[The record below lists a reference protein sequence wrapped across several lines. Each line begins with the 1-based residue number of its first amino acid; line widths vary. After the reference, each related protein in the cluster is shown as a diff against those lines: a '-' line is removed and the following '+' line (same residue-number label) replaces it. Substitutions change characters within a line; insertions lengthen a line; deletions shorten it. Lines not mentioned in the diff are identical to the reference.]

1 MNEHKKRYQHSIL
14 NINRRILLVFVFFL
28 MIFKINVGFSQDWK
42 PVEGQLMTTWG
53 SSVTADNVLQEYP
66 RPQLVRK
73 NWINLNGLW
82 DFSISNNGSKDSM
95 NLSRKILVPFCV
107 ESALS
112 GIKETVR
119 PSQQMIYRKYISIPD
134 TWIGKKILLHF
145 DAVDDYTKLWIDGNF
160 VGDHKGGYDAFQFD
174 IAPFLQS
181 GKKHEIKL
189 VVTDSTDTGNQPAG
203 KQVLPERLNKVKYTA
218 TSGIWQTVW
227 MEPVANSYIKNIKI
241 TPQFNLST
249 CHVEVALENHIKGTE
264 IKIQAFD
271 NGKEVAS
278 VIADPTS
285 KIQLEI
291 KNAKPWS
298 PDSPFLYDLKLT
310 LVKEGNKL
318 DEVTSYFGMRNISM
332 ARDQS
337 GFMRIFLNN
346 KQIYQLGALD
356 QGYWP
361 DGILTPPSDQAI
373 SAEIAYL
380 KSIGA
385 NMERIHM
392 KVQPERWYYHC
403 DKQGILVWQD
413 MVSLSKN
420 VLRSQYGNGTN
431 WEAYCE
437 KIINQLSNHPSIIQ
451 WVIFNESWAQ
461 YDTERITDWFKKK
474 DSSRLVTNASG
485 WKDYPVGD
493 IRDIHDYTFIPSIPY
508 VTNSYPRAIVLGE
521 AGGFDMPVANHT
533 WNPSLKM
540 PETTDWLNDMRRVV
554 INNTNLFAEKYNE
567 WMSSVSLLRNHGLN
581 AVVYTQLSDVEN
593 EVNGLMTYDRKVS
606 KVSAKQLADIHKQ
619 FYAPLPSGKTLV
631 SLSAN
636 PQTVGLIKKEES
648 ISFTKEFTLEKIP
661 EKLSLILVNKGISE
675 IYINGEKIMGI
686 SNFIKKDGEVKV
698 SEVILPEAAMK
709 MLKTG
714 LNIVM
719 LKFMP
724 GSIYKADDIVD
735 IGLKEY
741 GN

>member
-1 MNEHKKRYQHSIL
+1 
-14 NINRRILLVFVFFL
+14 
-28 MIFKINVGFSQDWK
+28 
-42 PVEGQLMTTWG
+42 
-53 SSVTADNVLQEYP
+53 
-66 RPQLVRK
+66 
-73 NWINLNGLW
+73 
-82 DFSISNNGSKDSM
+82 
-95 NLSRKILVPFCV
+95 
-107 ESALS
+107 
-112 GIKETVR
+112 
-119 PSQQMIYRKYISIPD
+119 
-134 TWIGKKILLHF
+134 
-145 DAVDDYTKLWIDGNF
+145 
-160 VGDHKGGYDAFQFD
+160 
-174 IAPFLQS
+174 
-181 GKKHEIKL
+181 
-189 VVTDSTDTGNQPAG
+189 
-203 KQVLPERLNKVKYTA
+203 
-218 TSGIWQTVW
+218 
-227 MEPVANSYIKNIKI
+227 
-241 TPQFNLST
+241 
-249 CHVEVALENHIKGTE
+249 
-264 IKIQAFD
+264 
-271 NGKEVAS
+271 
-278 VIADPTS
+278 
-285 KIQLEI
+285 
-291 KNAKPWS
+291 
-298 PDSPFLYDLKLT
+298 
-310 LVKEGNKL
+310 
-318 DEVTSYFGMRNISM
+318 
-332 ARDQS
+332 
-337 GFMRIFLNN
+337 
-346 KQIYQLGALD
+346 
-356 QGYWP
+356 
-361 DGILTPPSDQAI
+361 
-373 SAEIAYL
+373 
-380 KSIGA
+380 
-385 NMERIHM
+385 MERIHM

-437 KIINQLSNHPSIIQ
+437 KIINQLNNHPSIIQ

-461 YDTERITDWFKKK
+461 YDTERITEWFKKK

-540 PETTDWLNDMRRVV
+540 PETTDWLGDMRRVV

-593 EVNGLMTYDRKVS
+593 EVNGWMTYDRKVS

-619 FYAPLPSGKTLV
+619 FYAPLPSGKTLLA
-631 SLSAN
+631 LSAN

-648 ISFTKEFTLEKIP
+648 ISFTKEFILEKIP
-661 EKLSLILVNKGISE
+661 EKLALILVNKGISE
-675 IYINGEKIMGI
+675 IYINGEKILGI
-686 SNFIKKDGEVKV
+686 TNFIKKDAEVKV

-714 LNIVM
+714 LNTVM

>member
-14 NINRRILLVFVFFL
+14 NTNRRILFVSVFFL
-28 MIFKINVGFSQDWK
+28 MVFKINVGFSQDWK

-53 SSVTADNVLQEYP
+53 SSVTPDNVLQEYP
-66 RPQLVRK
+66 RPQLVRE

-82 DFSISNNGSKDSM
+82 DFSISNNGSNDSM
-95 NLSRKILVPFCV
+95 SLNRKILVPFCV

-119 PSQQMIYRKYISIPD
+119 PSQKMIYRKYISIPD
-134 TWIGKKILLHF
+134 TWMGKKILLHF

-189 VVTDSTDTGNQPAG
+189 IVTDSTDTGIQPAG

-249 CHVEVALENHIKGTE
+249 CTVEVALENYIKGMQ
-264 IKIQAFD
+264 IKIQAFE

-278 VIADPTS
+278 VMADPTN

-310 LVKEGNKL
+310 LVKDSKKL

-337 GFMRIFLNN
+337 GFMRILLNN
-346 KQIYQLGALD
+346 KPIYQLGALD

-373 SAEIAYL
+373 STEISYL

-413 MVSLSKN
+413 MVSLSKT

-437 KIINQLSNHPSIIQ
+437 KIVNQLNNHPSIIQ

-461 YDTERITDWFKKK
+461 YDTERITEWFKKK
-474 DSSRLVTNASG
+474 DTSRLVTNASG

-493 IRDIHDYTFIPSIPY
+493 LRDIHDYTLIPSIPY

-521 AGGFDMPVANHT
+521 AGGFDMPIENHT

-540 PETTDWLNDMRRVV
+540 QETNDWLNDMRRVV
-554 INNTNLFAEKYNE
+554 FNNTNLFAEKYSE
-567 WMSSVSLLRNHGLN
+567 WMTSVSLLRNHGLN

-593 EVNGLMTYDRKVS
+593 EVNGWMTYDRKVS
-606 KVSAKQLADIHKQ
+606 KISAKQLAVIHNQ
-619 FYAPLPSGKTLV
+619 FYAPLPQGKTLIA
-631 SLSAN
+631 LSTK
-636 PQTVGLIKKEES
+636 PQAVGMIKKGES

-661 EKLSLILVNKGISE
+661 KKLSLILVNKGISE

-686 SNFIKKDGEVKV
+686 SNFIKKDAEVKV
-698 SEVILPEAAMK
+698 SELILPEAAMK
-709 MLKTG
+709 MLKAG
-714 LNIVM
+714 LNKIM

-724 GSIYKADDIVD
+724 GSIYDAEDIVD
-735 IGLKEY
+735 IGLKQY

>member
-1 MNEHKKRYQHSIL
+1 
-14 NINRRILLVFVFFL
+14 
-28 MIFKINVGFSQDWK
+28 
-42 PVEGQLMTTWG
+42 
-53 SSVTADNVLQEYP
+53 
-66 RPQLVRK
+66 
-73 NWINLNGLW
+73 
-82 DFSISNNGSKDSM
+82 
-95 NLSRKILVPFCV
+95 
-107 ESALS
+107 
-112 GIKETVR
+112 
-119 PSQQMIYRKYISIPD
+119 
-134 TWIGKKILLHF
+134 
-145 DAVDDYTKLWIDGNF
+145 
-160 VGDHKGGYDAFQFD
+160 
-174 IAPFLQS
+174 
-181 GKKHEIKL
+181 
-189 VVTDSTDTGNQPAG
+189 
-203 KQVLPERLNKVKYTA
+203 
-218 TSGIWQTVW
+218 
-227 MEPVANSYIKNIKI
+227 
-241 TPQFNLST
+241 
-249 CHVEVALENHIKGTE
+249 LENHIKGTE

-278 VIADPTS
+278 VIADPTN
-285 KIQLEI
+285 KIQLKI

-310 LVKEGNKL
+310 LVKDGNKL

-437 KIINQLSNHPSIIQ
+437 KIINQLNNHPSIIQ

-474 DSSRLVTNASG
+474 DSSRLVINASG

-540 PETTDWLNDMRRVV
+540 PETTDWLGDMRRVV

-593 EVNGLMTYDRKVS
+593 EVNGWMTYDRKVS

-619 FYAPLPSGKTLV
+619 FYAPLPQEKTLLA
-631 SLSAN
+631 LSAN
-636 PQTVGLIKKEES
+636 PQTVGLIKKDES

-686 SNFIKKDGEVKV
+686 SNFIKKDAEVKV

-709 MLKTG
+709 MLKNG
-714 LNIVM
+714 LNTVM

>member
-1 MNEHKKRYQHSIL
+1 MNEHKKRYQHVIL
-14 NINRRILLVFVFFL
+14 NINRRILFVFVFFL
-28 MIFKINVGFSQDWK
+28 MGFKINVGFSQDWK

-53 SSVTADNVLQEYP
+53 SSVTPDNVLQEYP
-66 RPQLVRK
+66 RPQMVRK
-73 NWINLNGLW
+73 NWVNLNGLW
-82 DFSISNNGSKDSM
+82 DFCISNNGSKDSM
-95 NLSRKILVPFCV
+95 SLSRKILVPFCV

-119 PSQQMIYRKYISIPD
+119 PFQQMTYRKYISIPD

-145 DAVDDYTKLWIDGNF
+145 DAVDDYTKLWIDGSF

-181 GKKHEIKL
+181 GKNHEIKL
-189 VVTDSTDTGNQPAG
+189 IVTDSTDTGIQPAG

-249 CHVEVALENHIKGTE
+249 CSVEVTLENHIKGMQ
-264 IKIQAFD
+264 IKILAFD

-278 VIADPTS
+278 VIADPTN

-291 KNAKPWS
+291 KNAKLWS

-310 LVKEGNKL
+310 LIKDGQKL

-346 KQIYQLGALD
+346 KQIYQLGPLD

-373 SAEIAYL
+373 STEIAYL
-380 KSIGA
+380 KSVGA

-437 KIINQLSNHPSIIQ
+437 KIINQLNNHPSIIQ

-461 YDTERITDWFKKK
+461 YDTERITEWFKKK
-474 DSSRLVTNASG
+474 DTSRLVINASG
-485 WKDYPVGD
+485 WNDYPVGD
-493 IRDIHDYTFIPSIPY
+493 IRDIHDYTFIPAIPY

-521 AGGFDMPVANHT
+521 AGGFDMPIANHT

-540 PETTDWLNDMRRVV
+540 TETVDWLTDMRRVV
-554 INNTNLFAEKYNE
+554 INNTNMFAEKYNE
-567 WMSSVSLLRNHGLN
+567 WVISVSLLRNHGLN

-593 EVNGLMTYDRKVS
+593 EVNGWITYDRKVS
-606 KVSAKQLADIHKQ
+606 KVSAKQIADIHKQ
-619 FYAPLPSGKTLV
+619 FYAPLPQGETLV
-631 SLSAN
+631 ALSAN
-636 PQTVGLIKKEES
+636 PQTVGLIKKGES
-648 ISFTKEFTLEKIP
+648 ISFTKEFTLKKIP

-675 IYINGEKIMGI
+675 IYINSEKIMGI
-686 SNFIKKDGEVKV
+686 TNFIKKDAEVKV
-698 SEVILPEAAMK
+698 SEIMLTQEALK
-709 MLKTG
+709 MLKAG
-714 LNIVM
+714 LNTVM
-719 LKFMP
+719 LKFIP
-724 GSIYKADDIVD
+724 GSIYNAEDIVD
-735 IGLKEY
+735 IGLKQYE
-741 GN
+741 N